1 MLEDS
6 GKDYLRL
13 GNEASCDP
21 RYAHRLLS
29 AAFTDNPKLSDI
41 RRRLRDVSI
50 LVTTTST
57 LQGRPF
63 LLALKHFSLCIV
75 DEASQILEPNIIGLL
90 SSDSIDRFIL
100 IGDHKQLP
108 AVVQQADD
116 EPRLHECRLSLF
128 ERLLRQEQEAGRE
141 AFTGVLDHQ
150 GRMHP
155 EIAAFPNE
163 HFYRRER
170 LQPVPCPHQLEEK
183 LDYQAPSQDALDHQ
197 LKQHRVL
204 FLPSTDEAVL
214 VADLLRRIYRQI
226 GAARFDADHS
236 IGVIVTYRYQI
247 ALIRRE
253 MMKLDIPALLDI
265 SIDTVERYQGSQRDV
280 IIYSLGVQNAT
291 DLDFLTSNC
300 FEEDGRVIDRKL
312 NVAMTRARK
321 QLLMIGNRDVLCRNA
336 IFQELMQ
343 RYSV

>member
-29 AAFTDNPKLSDI
+29 AAFTDSTKLGDI
-41 RRRLRDVSI
+41 RQRLKDVPI
-50 LVTTTST
+50 LVTTTSA

-90 SSDSIDRFIL
+90 SSDSINRFIL

-116 EPRLHECRLSLF
+116 EPRLHSCRLSLF

-141 AFTGVLDHQ
+141 AFTGILDHQ

-155 EIAAFPNE
+155 EVAAFPNE
-163 HFYRRER
+163 HFYRREQ
-170 LQPVPCPHQLEEK
+170 LQTVPCPHQLEEK
-183 LDYQAPSQDALDHQ
+183 LDYQLPSQDALDRQ
-197 LKQHRVL
+197 LKQHRVM
-204 FLPSTDEAVL
+204 FLPSTDEAVQ
-214 VADLLRRIYRQI
+214 VADLLRQGFGYHYFLPFTITERMNHSPPQVFYAHQPDGLTHYLFVFIVQSSPETSVRRTTHTHQFLDGHILHIRLFRQHNTDDTASLLI
-226 GAARFDADHS
+226 G
-236 IGVIVTYRYQI
+236 
-247 ALIRRE
+247 
-253 MMKLDIPALLDI
+253 
-265 SIDTVERYQGSQRDV
+265 
-280 IIYSLGVQNAT
+280 
-291 DLDFLTSNC
+291 
-300 FEEDGRVIDRKL
+300 
-312 NVAMTRARK
+312 
-321 QLLMIGNRDVLCRNA
+321 
-336 IFQELMQ
+336 
-343 RYSV
+343 